1 MAYKVFD
8 KCYLEADDEVSRT
21 CIWCDTE
28 CERTEVLDNGE
39 EIELWCY
46 CQKCDTECF
55 KQIKKR
61 KMIHELKT
69 HPQFFSMVFAGTKNF
84 EVRKDDRGFK
94 LGDELLLKEF
104 VPKGFYEDGLNDD
117 KYTGRI
123 LHRRID
129 YILKGGQFGIEEG
142 FVVLSISRV

>member
-21 CIWCDTE
+21 CIWCDAE

-46 CQKCDTECF
+46 CPKCDTECF
-55 KQIKKR
+55 KQVKKR

-69 HPQFFSMVFAGTKNF
+69 HPQ
-84 EVRKDDRGFK
+84 
-94 LGDELLLKEF
+94 
-104 VPKGFYEDGLNDD
+104 
-117 KYTGRI
+117 
-123 LHRRID
+123 
-129 YILKGGQFGIEEG
+129 
-142 FVVLSISRV
+142 